1 MSTLVDATLKR
12 DLEEEPSSAS
22 SLGQKKPK
30 NDIESEIRRSNR
42 EKTSTLIHVDGYA
55 VKKQNNYV
63 LKGGSYEHG
72 FAVDDGPKKIK
83 PNVPKIHKPPP
94 KPRKVSQQELQ
105 YKQTKGSVDSRI
117 LAKSHNREI
126 FFKENLEALEPFL
139 HPKVLGKLQL
149 SNGDAHERTLA
160 GVGMQPESITA
171 EMRDYQLD
179 GLSWMSK
186 MYQQNV
192 GCILGDEMG
201 LVCVLICYFCF

>member
-55 VKKQNNYV
+55 VKKSNNYV
-63 LKGGSYEHG
+63 LKGDSYKYG
-72 FAVDDGPKKIK
+72 AAVDDGPKPSKQTA
-83 PNVPKIHKPPP
+83 PKSAKAPP
-94 KPRKVSQQELQ
+94 KPRQLTQQELR
-105 YKQTKGSVDSRI
+105 YKKTKEGVESRT
-117 LAKSHNREI
+117 LAKSRNREI
-126 FFKENLEALEPFL
+126 FFKENLGALEPFL
-139 HPKVLGKLQL
+139 HPKVFGKLRL
-149 SNGDAHERTLA
+149 RNGDAHTRALTE
-160 GVGMQPESITA
+160 VGMQPESITA

-179 GLSWMSK
+179 GLSWMAK

-201 LVCVLICYFCF
+201 LVCTHLLL